1 MGILESVTKLWRQ
14 KPAAAEN
21 PSTKSKPV
29 RPVSRSLLDCRPDA
43 DEDEV
48 TLGVKYASRY
58 SWHILPPAGWR
69 RQESISG
76 PTWPMAGSSPSVS
89 FVNALASASEKSMI
103 KWHLLSVPETNSSH
117 EALTALIYDTGSL
130 SLDAVKGVEA
140 PGLVA
145 GMKIHKVERVDL
157 GGAQP
162 ALLVAARFGEFGG
175 EPPVLKY
182 VLVLPDRRLDVDG
195 EPRWYRESV
204 QYAATEDAFYQFEPI
219 AVKSLK
225 SFRRTADEQTL
236 SGAIATVN
244 ALTTNAVR

>member
-1 MGILESVTKLWRQ
+1 MGILESVTKLWQRQ
-14 KPAAAEN
+14 PAAAEI
-21 PSTKSKPV
+21 PGAKLKPK
-29 RPVSRSLLDCRPDA
+29 PAPRSLLDCRPDT

-48 TLGVKYASRY
+48 TLGVKYASKY

-76 PTWPMAGSSPSVS
+76 PTWPVAGSSPSVS
-89 FVNALASASEKSMI
+89 FVNPAAAPNEQSLI
-103 KWHLLSVPETNSSH
+103 KWHLLSVPESNSSH
-117 EALTALIYDTGSL
+117 EALTALIYDTGAL
-130 SLDAVKGVEA
+130 SVDAVRGVEA

-157 GGAQP
+157 GGARP
-162 ALLVAARFGEFGG
+162 ALLVAARVGEFGG

-204 QYAATEDAFYQFEPI
+204 QYAATEDAFYKFEPL
-219 AVKSLK
+219 AVKALK
-225 SFRRTADEQTL
+225 TFRRTADEQTL
-236 SGAIATVN
+236 SGAMAAISAPT
-244 ALTTNAVR
+244 ANAVR